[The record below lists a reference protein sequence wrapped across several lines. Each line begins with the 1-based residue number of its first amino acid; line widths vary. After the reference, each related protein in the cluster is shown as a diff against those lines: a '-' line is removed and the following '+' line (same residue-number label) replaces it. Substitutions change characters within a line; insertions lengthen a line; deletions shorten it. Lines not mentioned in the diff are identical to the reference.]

1 MQNITS
7 IAGLKNAIELL
18 EVEQTV
24 KSQLLKEQFYLAY
37 ESLKPINLFRNAL
50 KEFFGAPLISENLSG
65 TAVGA
70 ASGFL
75 LKKIFVGRSGNILRR
90 IIGSVLQFGVT
101 NILAKNSE
109 VIMSIVQSIFQQ
121 FVRSKK

>member
-24 KSQLLKEQFYLAY
+24 KGQLLKEQFHLAY

-50 KEFFGAPLISENLSG
+50 KEFFGSPLLGENLSG
-65 TAVGA
+65 TAMGA
-70 ASGFL
+70 AGGFL
-75 LKKIFVGRSGNILRR
+75 IKKIFVGRSGNIFRKL
-90 IIGSVLQFGVT
+90 IGSVLQFGIT
-101 NILAKNSE
+101 NILAKNSD
-109 VIMSIVQSIFQQ
+109 ILMSFVQSIFQQ
-121 FVRSKK
+121 FGRSKR